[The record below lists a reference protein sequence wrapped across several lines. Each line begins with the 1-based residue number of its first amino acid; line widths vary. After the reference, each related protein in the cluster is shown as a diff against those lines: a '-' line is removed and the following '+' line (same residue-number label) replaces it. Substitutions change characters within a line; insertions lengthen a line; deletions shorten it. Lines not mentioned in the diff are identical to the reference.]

1 MAQNETPIT
10 IVGNLVADPELRYTP
25 NGAAVC
31 NFRVA
36 STPRRYNSQTQQW
49 EDGDALYL
57 TCNAW
62 KQQAENIANSLT
74 KGMRIIVNGVLKQRN
89 YESREGERRSVFEVE
104 VSDCGP
110 ALLFATAQVARTQP
124 GGNQQQARPQQNN
137 NAGFNQQQ
145 PNPWGGQST
154 QYNNPPF

>member
-10 IVGNLVADPELRYTP
+10 IVGNLVADPELRWTP

-36 STPRRYNSQTQQW
+36 STPRKYNSQTQQW
-49 EDGDALYL
+49 EDVDALYL

-110 ALLFATAQVARTQP
+110 SLLFATAQVARTQP
-124 GGNQQQARPQQNN
+124 GDGGQQQARPQHNN
-137 NAGFNQQQ
+137 NGFNQQQ
-145 PNPWGGQST
+145 SNPWGNQGT
-154 QYNNPPF
+154 QDNNPPF